1 MILNIV
7 IGLIAGLL
15 TPPLERWMRGVADS
29 IWLGEIGIS
38 DHEFDLA
45 ALLVILMV
53 ASVVAA
59 VIGVDSSVFLMCF
72 GALIGLFGRR
82 IWRRIALRD
91 DPAE

>member
-7 IGLIAGLL
+7 IGLLAGLA
-15 TPPLERWMRGVADS
+15 TPALERWLRSIADS
-29 IWLGEIGIS
+29 IWLGDIGITE
-38 DHEFDLA
+38 HEFDLA

>member
-7 IGLIAGLL
+7 IGLLAGLA
-15 TPPLERWMRGVADS
+15 TPALERWMRSVADS
-29 IWLGEIGIS
+29 IWLGEMGIS

-53 ASVVAA
+53 AGVVTA
-59 VIGVDSSVFLMCF
+59 ILGGDSSVFLMCF

-82 IWRRIALRD
+82 IWRRIAMKED
-91 DPAE
+91 APE